1 MNNNEYRVGVN
12 RGLPVGMGYFSVS
25 FGFGAM
31 AVSQGL
37 KTLDAVLISATN
49 LTSAGQFAGLTL
61 IVAAATLW
69 EMVLT
74 QLVINSRYALMSLAL
89 SQRMGEKIGLLE
101 DEAVQDILDR
111 NYGLTLDYAKAG
123 SLDMVTADHEGRN
136 FLFPSSQTALEY
148 YQQLY
153 GAPDRSPIVFTTPIV
168 LYTHRPILEAFQKE
182 GLVTERDGVYYM
194 DMAGLVAEIEAGTAW
209 ADLGLPELYGTVA
222 VNTTDPV
229 RSNSGNMFAGLLANV
244 LCGGVAD
251 EDSVEAVLPRLQAIF
266 EKLGYMEAS
275 SSDLFD
281 QFLKTGMGAKPMIAG
296 YENQLLEF
304 AVENPEDWEQLKDDI
319 VLIYPTPTV
328 WSSHIYIALDEAG
341 EAGIDALMDEE
352 IQRLAW
358 ENHGFRT
365 EVSGTGADEDHFGVP
380 HLAAEIT
387 QVAAMPRYAAMEK
400 IIAALS

>member
-1 MNNNEYRVGVN
+1 MGSKSKWI
-12 RGLPVGMGYFSVS
+12 GLIILLAVI
-25 FGFGAM
+25 GAA
-31 AVSQGL
+31 AVYLLLGGGPQPEP
-37 KTLDAVLISATN
+37 AVLR
-49 LTSAGQFAGLTL
+49 GYVG
-61 IVAAATLW
+61 
-69 EMVLT
+69 
-74 QLVINSRYALMSLAL
+74 
-89 SQRMGEKIGLLE
+89 GEKIGMLE

-153 GAPDRSPIVFTTPIV
+153 GAPDRSQIVFNTPIV

-358 ENHGFRT
+358 ENH
-365 EVSGTGADEDHFGVP
+365 FGVP

-387 QVAAMPRYAAMEK
+387 QVAAMPSYAAMEK

>member
-1 MNNNEYRVGVN
+1 MGSKSKWI
-12 RGLPVGMGYFSVS
+12 GLIILLAVI
-25 FGFGAM
+25 GAA
-31 AVSQGL
+31 AVYLLLGGGPQPEP
-37 KTLDAVLISATN
+37 AVLR
-49 LTSAGQFAGLTL
+49 GYVG
-61 IVAAATLW
+61 
-69 EMVLT
+69 
-74 QLVINSRYALMSLAL
+74 
-89 SQRMGEKIGLLE
+89 GEKIGLLE
-101 DEAVQDILDR
+101 DEAVQDILERD
-111 NYGLTLDYAKAG
+111 YGLTLDYAKAG
-123 SLDMVTADHEGRN
+123 SLDMVAADHEGRD

-148 YQQLY
+148 YQQLC
-153 GAPDRSPIVFTTPIV
+153 GAPDKSQIVFNTPIV
-168 LYTHRPILEAFQKE
+168 LYTHRPILKAFQKE

-251 EDSVEAVLPRLQAIF
+251 ADSVEAVLPRLQAIF

-352 IQRLAW
+352 IQRLTW

-387 QVAAMPRYAAMEK
+387 QVAAMPSYAAMEK

>member
-1 MNNNEYRVGVN
+1 MGSKSKWI
-12 RGLPVGMGYFSVS
+12 GLIILLAVI
-25 FGFGAM
+25 GAA
-31 AVSQGL
+31 AVYLLLGGGPQPEP
-37 KTLDAVLISATN
+37 AVLR
-49 LTSAGQFAGLTL
+49 GYVG
-61 IVAAATLW
+61 
-69 EMVLT
+69 
-74 QLVINSRYALMSLAL
+74 
-89 SQRMGEKIGLLE
+89 GEKIGLLE
-101 DEAVQDILDR
+101 DEAVQDILER

-123 SLDMVTADHEGRN
+123 SLDMVTADHEGRD

-153 GAPDRSPIVFTTPIV
+153 GAPDRSQIVFNTPIV

-341 EAGIDALMDEE
+341 EAGIDALLDEE

-365 EVSGTGADEDHFGVP
+365 EVSGTELTKTTSASP
-380 HLAAEIT
+380 T
-387 QVAAMPRYAAMEK
+387 WPRRSPRWPPCPATPPWRRSSPLCRRGGLHSAPSHGE
-400 IIAALS
+400 